1 MNGNGQRNRYSQ
13 YTPPKQM
20 GGMNTNSA
28 YRARSKPAATP
39 QIPKAFWVI
48 FATVLVLFVLSLIT
62 MTVLLFTVEADGG
75 SFGSSKN
82 DVVDRDGGKN
92 DSSISQNGGAE
103 QNGSTVIKPPATVPS
118 RSNYI
123 ASNSASADTISG
135 VSSEAAIIVNMDS
148 YEAIGTKNADKVIY
162 PASMTK
168 VMTLLVACENLDNL
182 YAKITVTQEQVDYKN
197 RLGASGENFSAGETL
212 TAKDLMYLIIYDSNS
227 IACQAIAEYI
237 CGSEAEFV
245 KLMNE
250 KAKDIGLNSTNFVN
264 CTGLHDENHYTTVR
278 EMAAIMSYALD
289 NPTAKTIISSN
300 KGYKVTVYSQD
311 GKSVARSLTMYTD
324 WLTRFKQGKYS
335 KVEDAILSTSTVKGG
350 KTGYEDIPTACF
362 VTYAEGKNG
371 GKYICVVVG
380 RISESGNSVSAAMST
395 ADTKKIYNTYIK

>member
-1 MNGNGQRNRYSQ
+1 M
-13 YTPPKQM
+13 
-20 GGMNTNSA
+20 
-28 YRARSKPAATP
+28 
-39 QIPKAFWVI
+39 AFWVV
-48 FATVLVLFVLSLIT
+48 FSVVLVALVLSLIT
-62 MTVLLFTVEADGG
+62 MTVLLFTVEADGDAF
-75 SFGSSKN
+75 SNKTKN
-82 DVVDRDGGKN
+82 ESVNKDDKN
-92 DSSISQNGGAE
+92 GDSSISQNGGAE
-103 QNGSTVIKPPATVPS
+103 QNGTTVIKPPATVQS

-123 ASNSASADTISG
+123 ANNSPNVTTIDG
-135 VSSEAAIIVNMDS
+135 ISSEAAIIVNMDS
-148 YEAIGTKNADKVIY
+148 YAAIGTKNADTRIY

-182 YAKITVTQEQVDYKN
+182 YARITVTQEQVDYKN

-245 KLMNE
+245 KLMNK

-264 CTGLHDENHYTTVR
+264 STGLHDENHYTTVR
-278 EMAAIMSYALD
+278 EMAAIMAYALD

-300 KGYKVTVYSQD
+300 TGYKVTVYSQD
-311 GKSVARSLTMYTD
+311 GKSVTRSLTMYTD

-371 GKYICVVVG
+371 VKYICVVVG
-380 RISESGNSVSAAMST
+380 RIDDSGSTVSAAMST
-395 ADTKKIYNTYIK
+395 SDTKKIYNTYIK